1 MINNNPEGHPVCRIN
16 SSSNMLDEKEIHL
29 NKKTDRTYISPSI
42 ETKAMFSDE
51 VRRIRIVSKVI
62 DSPEEHSFA
71 KIKNELVI
79 RVTPQQRE
87 ELIAKFYEDNRGIF
101 TLTFQKFSKKTGNP
115 HSVYFSFIGDEI
127 KRIIDFI
134 QSIAELPLESK
145 ASYKIDD
152 KKLREVLLSKEQ
164 ANRLWRENES
174 VFTEFLK
181 NGITKSDI
189 VTLGYRKKQLY
200 YFEKMLFDKE
210 YFQKLKGIYKV
221 ESSERLWQLFF
232 EKNNWIFGYGLN
244 YTFNSPLENKKLE
257 QVVAGFDFQSSG
269 KRVDALMKTR
279 GLINSLC
286 FAEIKTP
293 EALLIKNV
301 KNPYRNE
308 CWQISEDLTG
318 AIAQIQRTI
327 HKSLLNIA
335 TKTEIKDEMGNL
347 TGEKVFLYQP
357 KSFIVVG
364 NLNEF
369 VSDGGINEEKYS
381 SFELFRQNL
390 KSPEI
395 ITFDELYER
404 AKFIIKNTENLD

>member
-1 MINNNPEGHPVCRIN
+1 M
-16 SSSNMLDEKEIHL
+16 SDEFDIHM
-29 NKKTDRTYISPSI
+29 NKRTDRTYISPAI
-42 ETKAMFSDE
+42 ETKNLLTE
-51 VRRIRIVSKVI
+51 EIKKIRIVSKVI

-71 KIKNELVI
+71 KIKNEIVI

-101 TLTFQKFSKKTGNP
+101 VLTFQKFSKKTGNP

-127 KRIIDFI
+127 KKIIDFVN
-134 QSIAELPLESK
+134 SIAGLPLEST
-145 ASYKIDD
+145 ASSKIDD
-152 KKLREVLLSKEQ
+152 NKLKDILLSKEQ
-164 ANRLWRENES
+164 TQKLLRENQD
-174 VFTEFLK
+174 VLIEFVK
-181 NGITKSDI
+181 NDITKSDI
-189 VTLGYRKKQLY
+189 VTLGYRKKQLKN
-200 YFEKMLFDKE
+200 FEKLLNDREF
-210 YFQKLKGIYKV
+210 FQKLKSLYHV
-221 ESSERLWQLFF
+221 ESNERLWQLFF
-232 EKNNWIFGYGLN
+232 EKNTWIFGYGLN
-244 YTFNSPLENKKLE
+244 YFFNTPLEEKKLE
-257 QVVAGFDFQSSG
+257 QVVAGFDFMSSG

-293 EALLIKNV
+293 EALLIKDLQ
-301 KNPYRNE
+301 NPYRRE
-308 CWQISEDLTG
+308 CWQISDDLSG
-318 AIAQIQRTI
+318 SIAQIQRTI

-335 TKTEIKDEMGNL
+335 TKTEIRDDVGNL

-369 VSDGGINEEKYS
+369 ISVNGINEEKYS
-381 SFELFRQNL
+381 SFELFRQNI

-404 AKFIIKNTENLD
+404 AKFIIKNTENLDIE